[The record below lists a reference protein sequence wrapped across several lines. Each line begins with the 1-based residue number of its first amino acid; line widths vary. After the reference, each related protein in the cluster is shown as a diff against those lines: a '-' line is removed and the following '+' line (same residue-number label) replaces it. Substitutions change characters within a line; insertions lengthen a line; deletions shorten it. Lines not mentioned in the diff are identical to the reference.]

1 MQEII
6 GTERS
11 EEDEEVAESKGSL
24 VEEEA
29 VDHGLQVS
37 QFVESYYYDYW
48 QNLQWM
54 MPNIVD
60 CFDDR

>member
-6 GTERS
+6 GSERL
-11 EEDEEVAESKGSL
+11 EDDKEVAESKGSQ

-37 QFVESYYYDYW
+37 QFVKELLLLLLTKPQMDSKYC
-48 QNLQWM
+48 Q
-54 MPNIVD
+54 
-60 CFDDR
+60 FF

>member
-37 QFVESYYYDYW
+37 QFVESYYYDY
-48 QNLQWM
+48 
-54 MPNIVD
+54 
-60 CFDDR
+60 

>member
-6 GTERS
+6 GAEHL
-11 EEDEEVAESKGSL
+11 EDDEEVAESKGSQ

-37 QFVESYYYDYW
+37 QFVESFYYYYL
-48 QNLQWM
+48 QNLEW
-54 MPNIVD
+54 MPNIVNS
-60 CFDDR
+60 FDGR